1 MYVLEISG
9 GGGGREGGR
18 ERERETDRVRERER
32 EIIQAYLH
40 HRKPTKIKGSK
51 HKIVCNILFLFL
63 VPASPALCEVMS
75 HYLLQLLHEKEGK
88 VIQDYQLGTST
99 KVVFKVV
106 WQGIDSQGIN

>member
-9 GGGGREGGR
+9 GGGGGEREG
-18 ERERETDRVRERER
+18 ERERER
-32 EIIQAYLH
+32 EIIQAYLYY
-40 HRKPTKIKGSK
+40 RKPTKIEGSK
-51 HKIVCNILFLFL
+51 LIFCNILFLFS

-88 VIQDYQLGTST
+88 AIQDYQLGTST